1 VTWAL
6 TINGDAHELQAD
18 SLRITYHAS
27 DRTTCDFDVAAIDPL
42 YRPPL
47 DAEVIIER
55 DGVRLFGGL
64 INRPTER
71 GLGGGARPYLL
82 TQCSAV
88 DWAAYTDR
96 RIIVDGGF
104 PAGTTLGAAITA
116 LGPWLTPYGVTVDP
130 AQVTGP
136 TLPEILFPLNT
147 VRDAL
152 NAVVSVTPESGE
164 PFVWEIDAFKVL
176 RAFQPS
182 TRPAPFDILTN
193 APAQVVGDITVE
205 PSKEGY
211 ANRVYV
217 IATPVDV
224 VGHEETFTGD
234 GTTATFPL
242 GCTLTAHRAVVY
254 VDGVYETL
262 STAGIG
268 FDLAAFWLYYPATN
282 TIRRVVQVSNVA
294 IDNPPA
300 AGTHISIT
308 FDGTCRGSAM
318 AEDPSAYTD
327 PWEKAITVDAAEVPA
342 TATLQAM
349 ADALL
354 AESLLIPVTVT
365 YRTPTPGL
373 QVGMS
378 QQVTVPARA
387 IDIVGLITE
396 IGLFDAGNR
405 LWWDVTVLA
414 GAQSNLN
421 RGYRT
426 TVRNWSGD
434 TSGGTGVSVGDG
446 GPSSSGPAPPD
457 TSVQFNAAGV
467 FGGKPTF
474 TFRQAQN
481 SVVAGDLSSITATSF
496 ESCQVFGVDCHIAD

>member
-1 VTWAL
+1 VSWAL
-6 TINGDAHELQAD
+6 TIAGDAHELQAD
-18 SLRITYHAS
+18 SLRITYHAN
-27 DRTTCDFDVAAIDPL
+27 DRTTCDFDVAAVDPL

-47 DAEVIIER
+47 DAEVIITR

-96 RIIVDGGF
+96 RIIVGGGF
-104 PAGTTLGAAITA
+104 PAGTTLKHALEDAAS
-116 LGPWLTPYGVTVDP
+116 WLAPYGVTLDP

-136 TLPEILFPLNT
+136 TLPEINYPLNT
-147 VRDAL
+147 VRDLL
-152 NAVVSVTPESGE
+152 NSVTSVTADAGE
-164 PFVWEIDAFKVL
+164 PYVWQIDPFKVL

-182 TRPAPFDILTN
+182 TLPAPFDILTN
-193 APAQVVGDITVE
+193 APPQVVGDITVE

-217 IATPVDV
+217 VATPKTED
-224 VGHEETFTGD
+224 GRIETLPVGD
-234 GTTATFPL
+234 GVTSTFALIYTPSVFR
-242 GCTLTAHRAVVY
+242 GY
-254 VDGVYETL
+254 VTSDGIFETL
-262 STAGIG
+262 NRVGDADAATWSYDVTTNSVTRNAFHADGSPAGPPGVGVISTIG
-268 FDLAAFWLYYPATN
+268 FD
-282 TIRRVVQVSNVA
+282 
-294 IDNPPA
+294 
-300 AGTHISIT
+300 GTFS
-308 FDGTCRGSAM
+308 GYAM
-318 AEDPSAYTD
+318 AQDASVFTD
-327 PWEKAITVDAAEVPA
+327 PWEKAITVDDVDVPD
-342 TATLQAM
+342 TLQDM

-354 AESLLIPVTVT
+354 AESLLIPITVT

-378 QQVTVPARA
+378 QTVTVPARNV
-387 IDIVGLITE
+387 DITGLITE

-405 LWWDVTVLA
+405 LWWDVTVLG

-434 TSGGTGVSVGDG
+434 TPSVGGVSVGSG
-446 GPSSSGPAPPD
+446 GPPSTGPAPPNW
-457 TSVQFNAAGV
+457 SIQFNRNGA
-467 FGGKPTF
+467 FGGNAAF
-474 TFRQAQN
+474 LVYEAQA
-481 SVVAGDLSSITATSF
+481 SLHAGSASTGITATDF
-496 ESCQVFGVDCHIAD
+496 EACQAFGSNCHIID